1 VWFTI
6 ETPGKNNLKWH
17 FDQDQSKTY
26 DQQRNP
32 LKHKTTSPTRNLQ
45 KVFCGLSHKLIPLS
59 AKTWTHGHGYGLSRI
74 RVQIGPETPGFPAT
88 IPG

>member
-1 VWFTI
+1 MWFTI
-6 ETPGKNNLKWH
+6 ETPGKNNLKWN

-32 LKHKTTSPTRNLQ
+32 G
-45 KVFCGLSHKLIPLS
+45 VCHKLIPLS
-59 AKTWTHGHGYGLSRI
+59 AKTWTRGHGYGFSQI
-74 RVQIGPETPGFPAT
+74 GVQIGPETPGFLAT